1 MRKVL
6 YAIGIFALLFALS
19 CQRQT
24 QKASEQQPRE
34 RRVVVSL
41 YKLKSE
47 EVPIEYATKG
57 YFEGEKDVLLRPL
70 VSGRVLS
77 LFVEEGAFVKSG
89 QALLKIDPADYENVL
104 GQLEAQLAQ
113 AKANYE
119 NLKSVSERRKFL
131 FERELIA
138 REEFENVQ
146 TQLKAQEDLIRSIQA
161 QIANARLNLS
171 RTSLT
176 APFSG
181 YIAQRFVNVGD
192 YITPQS
198 QTFRLVTLDPIRFVF
213 QIPQEYLPYAKED
226 SKVKIRVEAFGE
238 YEGTVFFLSP
248 TADANRL
255 ITIKARLKNPKG
267 DLKPNMYGEA
277 RLLLGVEK
285 GFAVPEQAVV
295 VQGNKK
301 VVWKIQDGTAQPV
314 QVEVIK
320 QGQGIVYIKGE
331 LQEGDSIALE
341 NAYVLQQGVKVEVR

>member
-1 MRKVL
+1 MRRFL
-6 YAIGIFALLFALS
+6 YTLIALIFAFALS
-19 CQRQT
+19 CQRQD
-24 QKASEQQPRE
+24 QKPQQSQE
-34 RRVVVSL
+34 RKVVVSL
-41 YKLKSE
+41 YTVKAE
-47 EVPIEYATKG
+47 DVPVYYSTKG

-77 LFVEEGAFVKSG
+77 LYVDEGSYVKSG
-89 QALLKIDPADYENVL
+89 QALLKIDPADYENAL
-104 GQLEAQLAQ
+104 RQLSAQLAQ

-119 NLKSVSERRKFL
+119 NTKAVAERRRFL

-138 REEFENVQ
+138 KEEFENVQ
-146 TQLKAQEDLIRSIQA
+146 TQVRDQEEVIKSFEA
-161 QIANARLNLS
+161 QIANARLSLQ
-171 RTSLT
+171 RTTLT

-181 YIAQRFVNVGD
+181 YIAQRFANVGD

-213 QIPQEYLPYAKED
+213 QVPQEYLPYTKEG
-226 SKVKIRVEAFGE
+226 SRVQIRVEPFGDF
-238 YEGTVFFLSP
+238 EGVVFFVSP
-248 TADANRL
+248 TADSNRL
-255 ITIKARLKNPKG
+255 ITVKARLKNPKG
-267 DLKPNMYGEA
+267 ELKPSMYGEI

-301 VVWKIQDGTAQPV
+301 VVWKVQNGTAQPV

-320 QGQGIVYIKGE
+320 QGQGIVYVKGE
-331 LQEGDSIALE
+331 LKDGEGIALE